1 MGKGQLPNL
10 FQDYWM
16 MQTKLPK
23 QDAPSNKE
31 NLSEDWN
38 DFLNAIK
45 KRIEED
51 I

>member
-1 MGKGQLPNL
+1 MANEQLPDL

-16 MQTKLPK
+16 IQKKLPK
-23 QDAPSNKE
+23 QENASNKE

-38 DFLNAIK
+38 DFLKAIK